1 MTVDSRRKPSLLS
14 RLVWRI
20 LLGLYRWKGWRFE
33 GAAPDVRKCVIL
45 GAPHTSNWDFIF
57 VLGAAQRMGIPP
69 GFIGKHTLFK
79 WPMGGFMRD
88 MGGISIERG
97 RRGGNYVQQI
107 AEAFDRAD
115 ELALVI
121 APEGSRS
128 GSGEWKSGFYHI
140 AMAANVPIVPAWV
153 DHENLRGGIG
163 EPLWPSGDYS
173 ADLAKLASFY
183 REKRPDCARFLA
195 LEESARMMG
204 GPDVARGEN
213 YGDRT

>member
-1 MTVDSRRKPSLLS
+1 MTRNPSLLS

-97 RRGGNYVQQI
+97 RGERS
-107 AEAFDRAD
+107 DRAR
-115 ELALVI
+115 L
-121 APEGSRS
+121 GRSR
-128 GSGEWKSGFYHI
+128 EF
-140 AMAANVPIVPAWV
+140 ARRDRRAVMA
-153 DHENLRGGIG
+153 ERRL
-163 EPLWPSGDYS
+163 
-173 ADLAKLASFY
+173 
-183 REKRPDCARFLA
+183 
-195 LEESARMMG
+195 
-204 GPDVARGEN
+204 
-213 YGDRT
+213 